1 MTNTSGKLVHKAALT
16 VGFLSFTV
24 AIVSG
29 HLTPATGYEIDIYR
43 STPLSFWVGIGIGF
57 VVAIGTLFGTD
68 SERLTDGAALL
79 AGGCLLAVVAL
90 PLVRSYA
97 FYGSGDALTHLGW
110 VREMQS
116 GVIGADEI
124 LYPAIH
130 LMGAELSALSG
141 LELTTTLQF
150 APALLFPAL
159 YLISMPLCVGL
170 LTGSRWALPV
180 GLGAAVLLI
189 PINKIS
195 VHVLAHPSSQ
205 AILFAP
211 FVLYLLF
218 LHLGSSGDGPSLTSA
233 TGVAFGLA
241 AIGMVF
247 VHPQETMALVSVLV
261 AVVAVQLVIRRYRS
275 DHPIANHRP
284 IGIHTFAVGTLLIAW
299 LLRHERATS
308 RFEGVVSSLATSG
321 ATTGGETAERGASLA
336 TLGGSFEELFVKL
349 FAVSL
354 VFCVLAGGLVVLHL
368 SGRLDR
374 KRVWRN
380 TAVTYLAFGLLPPL
394 AIFTV
399 VFLAN
404 QDDHY
409 FRFHGFIMAIVT
421 ILGAVGLVALLG
433 WLHDVSTR
441 RNVSITRSQ
450 VLGVVVVVFVVL
462 VAAQLLVVHQSPYMY
477 QPNQQVTDADFTG
490 HEIAF
495 EHHDGDTTLVGLR
508 RGQGR
513 HIDAHFGR
521 ETARGPLEFPGYR
534 ADDAGVTGEVF
545 STNLTT
551 HYEDDRYLVIG
562 DRNEQQEIGLYD
574 ELRFTR
580 AGFDR
585 LETDHR
591 VSRVQDNGSFRLY
604 RIDGTES

>member
-1 MTNTSGKLVHKAALT
+1 MTNTSAPAIFKGVLT
-16 VGFLSFTV
+16 VGFLAFAA
-24 AIVSG
+24 AIVVA
-29 HLTPATGYEIDIYR
+29 HLTPATNYELSIYR
-43 STPLSFWVGIGIGF
+43 STPVFFWVGIGIG
-57 VVAIGTLFGTD
+57 VITSLVTLFATD
-68 SERLTDGAALL
+68 SRRLADGGALL
-79 AGGCLLAVVAL
+79 LSGCLLAVVSI
-90 PLVRSYA
+90 PLLRSYA
-97 FYGSGDALTHLGW
+97 FYGAGDSLTHLGW
-110 VREMQS
+110 AREIHT
-116 GVIGADEI
+116 GVISPDAV
-124 LYPAIH
+124 LYPVVH
-130 LMGAELSALSG
+130 LIGVELTALSG
-141 LELTTTLQF
+141 LDLTTTLQF
-150 APALLFPAL
+150 SPALLFPAV
-159 YLISMPLCVGL
+159 YLITMPMCVGI
-170 LTGSRWALPV
+170 LTESRWALPV

-195 VHVLAHPSSQ
+195 VHVLVHPSSQ

-218 LHLGSSGDGPSLTSA
+218 LHLDSTGSDLPVSA
-233 TGVAFGLA
+233 TGVAFSLA
-241 AIGMVF
+241 AIGIVF
-247 VHPQETMALVSVLV
+247 IHPQETMVLVSLLV
-261 AVVAVQLVIRRYRS
+261 AIVGIQFVARRYRPN
-275 DHPIANHRP
+275 HPIAGHRP
-284 IGIHTFAVGTLLIAW
+284 IGIQTFAIGTLLIAW

-336 TLGGSFEELFVKL
+336 ALGGSFEELFLKL

-354 VFCVLAGGLVVLHL
+354 VFCALAGGLALLHL
-368 SGRLDR
+368 SRRTDGNRP
-374 KRVWRN
+374 WRN
-380 TAVTYLAFGLLPPL
+380 AAITYLTFGLFPPFV
-394 AIFTV
+394 IFMI

-421 ILGAVGLVALLG
+421 ILGAVALVALLG
-433 WLHDVSTR
+433 HLHDISAR
-441 RNVSITRSQ
+441 RNTSITRSQ
-450 VLGVVVVVFVVL
+450 VVGGIIVVFVML
-462 VAAQLLVVHQSPYMY
+462 VAAQMLVVHMSPYMY
-477 QPNQQVTDADFTG
+477 QPNQQVNQADFSG

-495 EHHDGDTTLVGLR
+495 EHHDGETTLVGLR

-534 ADDAGVTGEVF
+534 ADDAGVSGEVF

-551 HYEDDRYLVIG
+551 HFEEDRYLVIG
-562 DRNEQQEIGLYD
+562 DRNEQQEIGLYN

-591 VSRVQDNGSFRLY
+591 VSRVQDNGEFRLY
-604 RIDGTES
+604 RIDGTETE